1 MILDFLLSIS
11 ILSVGLFSGL
21 MMTLVFLLQKQ
32 WKGLNKNEYL
42 IYFRSFLLVA
52 KGNPLISVLTFLSF
66 LLPIALGIIHIS
78 NSNLLKGIILSA
90 SGVVFFI
97 GCFIVT
103 IILNFPIYNK
113 VISWDK
119 ETDMADWEFVRT
131 RFYILNIIRMSSS
144 ILSFFLIILS
154 IL

>member
-1 MILDFLLSIS
+1 MVLNFLLVIS
-11 ILSVGLFSGL
+11 VLSVGLFSGL
-21 MMTLVFLLQKQ
+21 MMTLVFLLQRQ
-32 WKGLNKNEYL
+32 WQGLNKSEYV

-66 LLPIALGIIHIS
+66 LLPIALGIIHIL
-78 NSNLLKGIILSA
+78 NSNLLKGTILLV
-90 SGVVFFI
+90 SGIVFFI

-103 IILNFPIYNK
+103 IRLNFPIYNK
-113 VISWDK
+113 VISWDRK
-119 ETDMADWEFVRT
+119 NDIADWEFIRK

-144 ILSFFLIILS
+144 VLSFFLIILS